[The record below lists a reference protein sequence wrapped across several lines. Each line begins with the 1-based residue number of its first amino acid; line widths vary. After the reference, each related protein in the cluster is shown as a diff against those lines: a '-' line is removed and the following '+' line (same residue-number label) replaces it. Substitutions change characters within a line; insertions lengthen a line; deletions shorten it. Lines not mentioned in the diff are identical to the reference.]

1 MKRRRSK
8 TKTRTVDPLNLHV
21 AGNDHLTPATVRKR
35 GGPKTAKGREVA
47 KMNATKDGLRSVS
60 PVVEAL
66 GETEEGWQ
74 EHLAEVMATI
84 KPGNIIRRQI
94 AEAIAKDLW
103 QLQRVDGYRQAT
115 VAQAAASAEARAHE
129 AAWGD
134 HGTIIH
140 PDDIR
145 ARSGLA
151 EPRAFEKANRA
162 QVAAQRSLER
172 NYRLLKADMER
183 EKSAQSE
190 TVLLLAAINVFL
202 TNEPASEQPR
212 RSVRSNIRRRRI
224 EKQVKKD

>member
-1 MKRRRSK
+1 MKRRSIR
-8 TKTRTVDPLNLHV
+8 TKTCTADPLNLRE
-21 AGNDHLTPATVRKR
+21 AANDHPTPTTIPGKP
-35 GGPKTAKGREVA
+35 GPKTAKGREVA
-47 KMNATKDGLRSVS
+47 SRNATKDGLRSVS

-84 KPGNIIRRQI
+84 KPSNIIRRQI

-151 EPRAFEKANRA
+151 ETRAFEKANRA

-183 EKSAQSE
+183 EKSAQAQ
-190 TVLLLAAINVFL
+190 TILLLAAIDVFL
-202 TNEPASEQPR
+202 TNEPAAEQPR
-212 RSVRSNIRRRRI
+212 RSVRSAIRRRRI
-224 EKQVKKD
+224 ER